1 MLPLR
6 LLAGTPDPTVPG
18 TVDTSSFP
26 GWVWVL
32 VSIVGLL
39 AVIVVGLRF
48 LRGR

>member
-1 MLPLR
+1 MMPLR
-6 LLAGTPDPTVPG
+6 LLADPPSSPG
-18 TVDTSSFP
+18 PVTVDTSSLP

-32 VSIVGLL
+32 VAVVGLL